1 MIKNILK
8 GILLWTT
15 ILSII
20 AFITAIDSL
29 SLISIVLWIAI
40 NAILIIVS
48 NQTLTFKDVFYLSG
62 SKLIDRILKL

>member
-48 NQTLTFKDVFYLSG
+48 NQTLTFEDVFYLSG

>member
-15 ILSII
+15 ILSIT

-40 NAILIIVS
+40 NIILIIVS
-48 NQTLTFKDVFYLSG
+48 SQTLTFEDVFYLSG

>member
-20 AFITAIDSL
+20 AFIIAIDSL
-29 SLISIVLWIAI
+29 SLISIILWIAI
-40 NAILIIVS
+40 NIILIIVS
-48 NQTLTFKDVFYLSG
+48 NQTLTFEDVFYLSG
-62 SKLIDRILKL
+62 SKLIDKILKL